1 MKAKPVC
8 HSHSVLT
15 HFLLPEDA
23 NPAGNIHGG
32 VIMKHIDSAAG
43 VAAFRHARRNV
54 VTASI
59 DRLDFIHPAYV
70 GNLLIL
76 KACVNLAGR
85 TSMEVGVRAETE
97 TLLTG
102 EIRHVASAYLTF
114 VALDDTGHPTPV
126 PSLIYETDEQNRRQR
141 MAQARRI
148 ARLAEKQRETAC
160 DEDPDQCLS

>member
-1 MKAKPVC
+1 MSGKPAEEGTAI
-8 HSHSVLT
+8 LT

-32 VIMKHIDSAAG
+32 VIMKHIDSAGG
-43 VAAFRHARRNV
+43 VAASRHARRNV

-70 GNLLIL
+70 GNLLIVN
-76 KACVNLAGR
+76 ARVNLTGR

-97 TLLTG
+97 NLLSG

-114 VALDDTGHPTPV
+114 VALDESGHPIPIPPLV
-126 PSLIYETDEQNRRQR
+126 VSGEDQKKRHR
-141 MAQARRI
+141 MAQARRQ
-148 ARLAEKQRETAC
+148 ARLAEKQREAAC
-160 DEDPDQCLS
+160 DENPEDCGP